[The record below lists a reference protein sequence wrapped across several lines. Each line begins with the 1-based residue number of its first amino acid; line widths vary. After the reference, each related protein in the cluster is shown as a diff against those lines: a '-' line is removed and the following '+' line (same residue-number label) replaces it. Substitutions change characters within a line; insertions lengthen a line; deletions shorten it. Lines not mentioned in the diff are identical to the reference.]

1 MRRLLGR
8 ELWTCGVPGHP
19 KLTAEE
25 QALPQFWD
33 GGELIREILPE
44 TRITFSN
51 VDRILHKKYPYN
63 RLVLFEHKHEGEVM
77 SGGQRILHEAFQEP
91 TTAEVL
97 HVVYSERHQ
106 MRPAIEWALD
116 TIHIEHHPGA
126 GASKG
131 Q

>member
-1 MRRLLGR
+1 VRRLLGR

-51 VDRILHKKYPYN
+51 VDRILHKKYPHN

-106 MRPAIEWALD
+106 MRPAIEWAL
-116 TIHIEHHPGA
+116 EQSVA
-126 GASKG
+126 GINRGRG
-131 Q
+131 QATGQ